1 MATMR
6 RKKSGDMQ
14 YNLSKNLTLVMYN
27 KFFVYTLNLNLT
39 LTYLTNL
46 DLLMEMPLHLFLPVL
61 FQSNPQS

>member
-14 YNLSKNLTLVMYN
+14 FNLFKNLTLIMCD
-27 KFFVYTLNLNLT
+27 KSFVFTLNLNLT